1 MRGLGVRGR
10 GDGHRCVVAAEEIEM
25 STVSTVSF
33 VLFLTLWLVVGGVSG
48 CSSGKTTTV
57 TTTTVT
63 TPLRTDPSVISPVHS
78 QEATA
83 PSQET
88 KVTTTTTEK
97 EESSPGIIGS
107 AVGLVGAVIAF
118 PFRVV
123 GGVLDALF

>member
-1 MRGLGVRGR
+1 L
-10 GDGHRCVVAAEEIEM
+10 VVGEEGEM

-33 VLFLTLWLVVGGVSG
+33 VLFFTLWLVVGGVSG

-63 TPLRTDPSVISPVHS
+63 TPLRTDPLATSPINS

-88 KVTTTTTEK
+88 TVTTTTTET

-107 AVGLVGAVIAF
+107 AFGLVGAVIAF